1 MPSPLG
7 KVRPSGNPSFA
18 SGKTGV
24 LSILWPKYEDL
35 QKVVGIL
42 PLPNGELFQVHGS
55 KFKLHPV
62 CYLSQACVSR
72 ISHAMLFFGI
82 RRDPFNG
89 FLHRLQ
95 SPSLLRPA
103 HGGQVVGQR
112 DASKRWPVP
121 PQFRYTVIVADNVDA
136 VTTRLE
142 TKMGSFLFGHER
154 I

>member
-72 ISHAMLFFGI
+72 LSHAMLFFGI

-103 HGGQVVGQR
+103 RRAGCGAAGCLQEIARPAAIPIHRYCSRQR
-112 DASKRWPVP
+112 GRCHYP
-121 PQFRYTVIVADNVDA
+121 
-136 VTTRLE
+136 
-142 TKMGSFLFGHER
+142 FGDKNG
-154 I
+154 